1 MMAVQVPENFGNY
14 ILKGIEEIHFSEP
27 VAWLPEAPGWYGLGV
42 LLLLWICRILARSFY
57 RWRRNRYRRIALA
70 HLAQL
75 EDKINSNP
83 VDAVSPLPE
92 LLKATALKAYSREIV
107 APLTGKNWLNFLDAQ
122 YNGPT
127 FNDDLG
133 RQLISIAYQPVEKWT
148 IDAPTARSLIK
159 RVKRWLRHHHEGLN
173 EKVKGGCHV

>member
-1 MMAVQVPENFGNY
+1 MALEVPENFGNY

-27 VAWLPEAPGWYGLGV
+27 VAWFPEAPGWYGLGV
-42 LLLLWICRILARSFY
+42 LLLLWICRVLANYLF
-57 RWRRNRYRRIALA
+57 RWRRNRYRRVALA

-75 EDKINSNP
+75 EEKINSNP

-92 LLKATALKAYSREIV
+92 LLKATALKAYPREIV

-133 RQLISIAYQPVEKWT
+133 RKLISIAYQPVEKWT
-148 IDAPTARSLIK
+148 IDSATARSLIE
-159 RVKRWLRHHHEGLN
+159 RVQGWLRNHREDLHE
-173 EKVKGGCHV
+173 KGKEGSHA